1 MKLPKSWNQLRV
13 EQFNELWLLD
23 EESFGSL
30 FLYNLE
36 VLAIVTDTDADEID
50 ISTEELTQYITELRF
65 LRKEP
70 HTNFK
75 RELLNLK
82 YKTCEQ
88 LTLGE
93 FIDLEYYFG
102 IDYVKNLTTIAS
114 VFYKR
119 YKLDDFDNVIY
130 EPYSYNPSGRAELFD
145 EVMVTDIYGI
155 ISEYLKFRTDFM
167 KAYENLFQPEIEE
180 TDEEEMD
187 VEDKKAE
194 EEEERVNKWAWER
207 MLYELA
213 GGDLTKIETITDLP
227 LVMVFNFMSMK
238 TELKLD

>member
-167 KAYENLFQPEIEE
+167 KAYENLFQPEIES
-180 TDEEEMD
+180 DEEVEMD

-194 EEEERVNKWAWER
+194 EEEEQAKKWAWER

>member
-1 MKLPKSWNQLRV
+1 MKLPKSWIQLRV

-36 VLAIVTDTDADEID
+36 VIAIVTDTDGDELDLTI
-50 ISTEELTQYITELRF
+50 EELHEYLDELKF

-70 HTNFK
+70 HNNFK
-75 RELLNLK
+75 REILNTK
-82 YKTCEQ
+82 YKSCEN

-102 IDYVKNLTTIAS
+102 LDYVKYLTTIAS

-119 YKLDDFDNVIY
+119 FKLDEFGNTIY
-130 EPYSYNPSGRAELFD
+130 EPYNYNPADRAEMFD
-145 EVMVTDIYGI
+145 ELPVTDIYGI
-155 ISEYLKFRTDFM
+155 ISEYLKFRTNFM
-167 KAYENLFQPEIEE
+167 KEYENLFQPEIEE
-180 TDEEEMD
+180 TDEEMD
-187 VEDKKAE
+187 LEDRKAE
-194 EEEERVNKWAWER
+194 EEEKKLTRWSWER
-207 MLYELA
+207 LLYELS
-213 GGDLTKIETITDLP
+213 GGDMTKIEAITNLP
-227 LVMVFNFMSMK
+227 LIMVFNFIAMR